1 MKKIFTFAVAALMTL
16 GLAAQSVSES
26 TLQVGGLTV
35 STFVTLIVVPVL
47 YGVFNRRGD
56 IEKKERE
63 RRKFVFMNIDLH
75 EKST

>member
-1 MKKIFTFAVAALMTL
+1 MATSKAE
-16 GLAAQSVSES
+16 GSEVW
-26 TLQVGGLTV
+26 TTMGIVVIGGLTV

-63 RRKFVFMNIDLH
+63 RRKFVFMNINLN
-75 EKST
+75 EK